1 MGKCDKFSP
10 MLLVNRPKSE
20 LPPNA
25 GTPIVD
31 GTVHLRGRAPVFS
44 CNNARAV
51 GYLPM
56 SAAWQLQAGVKV
68 SKQAAAPWLRFACL
82 RQVHPIKNHTR
93 PRPWQAGRAPQEA
106 QHKDE
111 RVLVQPCTYTQQ
123 CNLTC
128 CLLESQTQPVCVL
141 LALMCHTASVHGHAC
156 ICSAAVKGAQLLGY
170 SVPLRAT

>member
-10 MLLVNRPKSE
+10 MLLVKRPNSE

-31 GTVHLRGRAPVFS
+31 GTVHLRGRAPVFLRQQRTRS
-44 CNNARAV
+44 R
-51 GYLPM
+51 LPPA
-56 SAAWQLQAGVKV
+56 SAARQLQAGVKV
-68 SKQAAAPWLRFACL
+68 SKQAAAPCLCFACL
-82 RQVHPIKNHTR
+82 RQLHAVTR
-93 PRPWQAGRAPQEA
+93 RMRTRPWQAGRAPQEA

-123 CNLTC
+123 CNLTS
-128 CLLESQTQPVCVL
+128 CLLVNQTQPVCML
-141 LALMCHTASVHGHAC
+141 LASMSHTASVRGHAC

-170 SVPLRAT
+170 SVPLCAT